1 VAPTAQS
8 SAFGEELAVRLSAW
22 AAALSVVLADGEMFG
37 AQVPVDVNRTQT
49 LLVVRRLEG
58 NVSNSHA
65 TGVTLSNVTAG
76 LLNSISNSVDASPI
90 GKITLTTAS
99 IGEIILNCLL
109 LAVAGVGAA
118 HRRLG

>member
-1 VAPTAQS
+1 MAPTAQS

-76 LLNSISNSVDASPI
+76 LLNSTSNSVDASPI
-90 GKITLTTAS
+90 GKTTAS
-99 IGEIILNCLL
+99 CGEIILNCLL